1 MPDIPQRWLSLSG
14 LCNTLNLLPYQIKR
28 LYNQKLLVRIGK
40 RPEDHRYLDPTP
52 EYAEKLRLAAV
63 LLSKQAFIN
72 VNLPMSYLLTI
83 REVAEILGWSLK
95 HAQTCLAKYKIP
107 CIKSSNRVKLYTA
120 ASVRNLI
127 WKRQGRKIADKTAP
141 LLLSEM
147 ILFFKRFQAAEEAI
161 VPTDSQFAEDADLQK
176 KITWLM
182 RQPNRDVLLA
192 DFVSKMELARQVVA
206 ALGTTSPGES
216 DTRQ

>member
-1 MPDIPQRWLSLSG
+1 M
-14 LCNTLNLLPYQIKR
+14 
-28 LYNQKLLVRIGK
+28 
-40 RPEDHRYLDPTP
+40 
-52 EYAEKLRLAAV
+52 
-63 LLSKQAFIN
+63 LSKQAFIN

-147 ILFFKRFQAAEEAI
+147 ILFFKRFQAAEEAM
-161 VPTDSQFAEDADLQK
+161 VPTGAMFAEDAILQK
-176 KITWLM
+176 KITWMMKPTLSSE
-182 RQPNRDVLLA
+182 RSYCWQIFWRRWSWRNEVVPNFGNLNDA
-192 DFVSKMELARQVVA
+192 DRIGYPADRWPVYEEASLEIGLPRVD
-206 ALGTTSPGES
+206 ALIFRANSPPHHVGS
-216 DTRQ
+216 IHLIPNFGITLS